1 MALLYFKFNLSNKYK
16 LLFQD
21 ILKYMTIFI
30 VFQYMMS
37 CTKFKIKNPLTNGFL
52 NDSIIMILLYIVLG
66 LMTYYLIV
74 DVNSLNKG
82 GKKGKG
88 NTFYF

>member
-52 NDSIIMILLYIVLG
+52 NDSMMMMLLYIVLG
-66 LMTYYLIV
+66 LMTYYLIIDEIISIV
-74 DVNSLNKG
+74 
-82 GKKGKG
+82 
-88 NTFYF
+88 

>member
-21 ILKYMTIFI
+21 ILKYMTVFI

-37 CTKFKIKNPLTNGFL
+37 STKFKIKNPLTNGFL
-52 NDSIIMILLYIVLG
+52 NDSMMMMLLYIVLG
-66 LMTYYLIV
+66 LMTYYLIIDEIISIV
-74 DVNSLNKG
+74 
-82 GKKGKG
+82 
-88 NTFYF
+88 

>member
-66 LMTYYLIV
+66 LMTYYLIIDEIISIV
-74 DVNSLNKG
+74 
-82 GKKGKG
+82 
-88 NTFYF
+88 

>member
-52 NDSIIMILLYIVLG
+52 NDSIIMMLLYIVLG

-74 DVNSLNKG
+74 DEIISIV
-82 GKKGKG
+82 
-88 NTFYF
+88 

>member
-21 ILKYMTIFI
+21 ILKYMTVFI

-37 CTKFKIKNPLTNGFL
+37 STKFKIKNPLTNGFL
-52 NDSIIMILLYIVLG
+52 NDSIIMMLLYIVLG

-74 DVNSLNKG
+74 DEIISIV
-82 GKKGKG
+82 
-88 NTFYF
+88 

>member
-21 ILKYMTIFI
+21 ILKYMTVFI

-37 CTKFKIKNPLTNGFL
+37 STKIKIKNPLTTGFL
-52 NDSIIMILLYIVLG
+52 NDSMMMMLLYIVLG
-66 LMTYYLIV
+66 LMTYYLIIDEIISIV
-74 DVNSLNKG
+74 
-82 GKKGKG
+82 
-88 NTFYF
+88 

>member
-74 DVNSLNKG
+74 DELISIV
-82 GKKGKG
+82 
-88 NTFYF
+88 